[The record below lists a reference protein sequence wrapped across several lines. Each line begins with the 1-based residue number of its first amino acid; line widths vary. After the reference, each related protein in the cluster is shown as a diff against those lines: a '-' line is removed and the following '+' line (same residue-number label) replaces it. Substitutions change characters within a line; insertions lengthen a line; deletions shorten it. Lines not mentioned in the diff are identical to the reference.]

1 MVYNIIEVVTS
12 AIKVVNCGEVST
24 GFSTQCGK
32 LQCLLCGKVGGSYL
46 IPLKTDFSD
55 KKFSTIRCGKAVSG
69 LSGKSLMGTFE
80 HTIDAKGRM
89 AFPNKLRERIGLSFI
104 VTIGPEK
111 CLYVYSEEEWEN
123 FTEKIKTLTGEK
135 ARAAKLFI
143 VKACTVE
150 PDKQGRI
157 LIPQNLREYA
167 GLSHDVTVLGVINRA
182 EIWDSARFNEVS
194 GNVTEEMLMDA
205 LSDIAF

>member
-1 MVYNIIEVVTS
+1 MRSLAGNT
-12 AIKVVNCGEVST
+12 
-24 GFSTQCGK
+24 
-32 LQCLLCGKVGGSYL
+32 
-46 IPLKTDFSD
+46 
-55 KKFSTIRCGKAVSG
+55 
-69 LSGKSLMGTFE
+69 LMGTFE

-89 AFPNKLRERIGLSFI
+89 AFPTKLRERLGLSFI
-104 VTIGPEK
+104 VTIGPEN

-143 VKACTVE
+143 IKACTVE

-167 GLSHDVTVLGVINRA
+167 GLDHEVTVLGVINRA
-182 EIWDSARFNEVS
+182 EIWDTAHFSEVS
-194 GNVTEEMLMDA
+194 GAVTEEMLSDA

>member
-1 MVYNIIEVVTS
+1 MRSLAGNT
-12 AIKVVNCGEVST
+12 
-24 GFSTQCGK
+24 
-32 LQCLLCGKVGGSYL
+32 
-46 IPLKTDFSD
+46 
-55 KKFSTIRCGKAVSG
+55 
-69 LSGKSLMGTFE
+69 LMGTFE

-89 AFPNKLRERIGLSFI
+89 AFPTKLRERLGLSFI
-104 VTIGPEK
+104 VTIGPEN

-143 VKACTVE
+143 IKACTVE

-167 GLSHDVTVLGVINRA
+167 GLDHDVTVLGVINRA
-182 EIWDSARFNEVS
+182 EIWDTAHFSEVS
-194 GNVTEEMLMDA
+194 GAVTEEMLSDA
-205 LSDIAF
+205 LSNIAF

>member
-1 MVYNIIEVVTS
+1 MRS
-12 AIKVVNCGEVST
+12 
-24 GFSTQCGK
+24 
-32 LQCLLCGKVGGSYL
+32 LVGN
-46 IPLKTDFSD
+46 T
-55 KKFSTIRCGKAVSG
+55 
-69 LSGKSLMGTFE
+69 LMGTFE

-89 AFPNKLRERIGLSFI
+89 AFPTKLRERLGLSFI
-104 VTIGPEK
+104 VTIGPEN

-143 VKACTVE
+143 IKACIVE

-167 GLSHDVTVLGVINRA
+167 GLDHDVTVLGVINRA
-182 EIWDSARFNEVS
+182 EIWDTAHFSEVS
-194 GNVTEEMLMDA
+194 GAVTEEMLSDA

>member
-1 MVYNIIEVVTS
+1 MRSLAGNT
-12 AIKVVNCGEVST
+12 
-24 GFSTQCGK
+24 
-32 LQCLLCGKVGGSYL
+32 
-46 IPLKTDFSD
+46 
-55 KKFSTIRCGKAVSG
+55 
-69 LSGKSLMGTFE
+69 LMGTFE

-89 AFPNKLRERIGLSFI
+89 AFPTKLRDRLGLSII
-104 VTIGPEK
+104 VTIGPEN

-143 VKACTVE
+143 IKACTVE

-167 GLSHDVTVLGVINRA
+167 GLDHDVTVLGVINRA
-182 EIWDSARFNEVS
+182 EIWDTAHFSEVS
-194 GNVTEEMLMDA
+194 GAVTEEMLSDA

>member
-1 MVYNIIEVVTS
+1 MKFPQPFPHGVENYPIKIVENLRFYDLFRLKPQLFDIE
-12 AIKVVNCGEVST
+12 
-24 GFSTQCGK
+24 FSTN
-32 LQCLLCGKVGGSYL
+32 L
-46 IPLKTDFSD
+46 
-55 KKFSTIRCGKAVSG
+55 CGKAVLNLG
-69 LSGKSLMGTFE
+69 GKSLMGTFE

-89 AFPNKLRERIGLSFI
+89 AFPNKLRERLGLSFI
-104 VTIGPEK
+104 VTIGPEN

-157 LIPQNLREYA
+157 LIPQNLRDYA
-167 GLSHDVTVLGVINRA
+167 KLSHDVTVLGVINRA
-182 EIWDSARFNEVS
+182 EIWDSARFNEIS
-194 GNVTEEMLMDA
+194 GGITGEMLADA
-205 LSDIAF
+205 LSDIAY

>member
-1 MVYNIIEVVTS
+1 MRSLAGNT
-12 AIKVVNCGEVST
+12 
-24 GFSTQCGK
+24 
-32 LQCLLCGKVGGSYL
+32 
-46 IPLKTDFSD
+46 
-55 KKFSTIRCGKAVSG
+55 
-69 LSGKSLMGTFE
+69 LMGTYE

-89 AFPNKLRERIGLSFI
+89 AFPTKLRERLGLSFI
-104 VTIGPEK
+104 VTIGPEN

-143 VKACTVE
+143 IKACTVE

-167 GLSHDVTVLGVINRA
+167 GLDHEVTVLGVINRA
-182 EIWDSARFNEVS
+182 EIWDTAHFSEVS
-194 GNVTEEMLMDA
+194 GAVTEEMLSDA

>member
-1 MVYNIIEVVTS
+1 MRSLAGNT
-12 AIKVVNCGEVST
+12 
-24 GFSTQCGK
+24 
-32 LQCLLCGKVGGSYL
+32 
-46 IPLKTDFSD
+46 
-55 KKFSTIRCGKAVSG
+55 
-69 LSGKSLMGTFE
+69 LMGTFE

-89 AFPNKLRERIGLSFI
+89 AFPTKLRERLGLSFI
-104 VTIGPEK
+104 VTIGPEN

-143 VKACTVE
+143 IKACTVE

-167 GLSHDVTVLGVINRA
+167 GLDHDVTVLGVINRA
-182 EIWDSARFNEVS
+182 EIWDTAHFNEVS
-194 GNVTEEMLMDA
+194 GAVTEEMLSDA

>member
-1 MVYNIIEVVTS
+1 
-12 AIKVVNCGEVST
+12 
-24 GFSTQCGK
+24 
-32 LQCLLCGKVGGSYL
+32 
-46 IPLKTDFSD
+46 
-55 KKFSTIRCGKAVSG
+55 
-69 LSGKSLMGTFE
+69 MGTFE

-89 AFPNKLRERIGLSFI
+89 AFPNKLRERLGLSFI
-104 VTIGPEK
+104 VTIGPEN

-157 LIPQNLREYA
+157 LIPQNLRDYA
-167 GLSHDVTVLGVINRA
+167 KLSHDVTVLGVINRA
-182 EIWDSARFNEVS
+182 EIWDSARFNAVS
-194 GNVTEEMLMDA
+194 DGITEEMLSDA
-205 LSDIAF
+205 LSEIAF

>member
-1 MVYNIIEVVTS
+1 MAGNT
-12 AIKVVNCGEVST
+12 
-24 GFSTQCGK
+24 
-32 LQCLLCGKVGGSYL
+32 
-46 IPLKTDFSD
+46 
-55 KKFSTIRCGKAVSG
+55 
-69 LSGKSLMGTFE
+69 LMGTFE

-89 AFPNKLRERIGLSFI
+89 AFPTKLRERLGLSFI
-104 VTIGPEK
+104 VTIGPEN

-143 VKACTVE
+143 IKACTVE
-150 PDKQGRI
+150 PDKQGRR

-167 GLSHDVTVLGVINRA
+167 GLDHDVTVLGVINRA
-182 EIWDSARFNEVS
+182 EIWDTAHFNEVS
-194 GNVTEEMLMDA
+194 GAVTEEMLSDA

>member
-1 MVYNIIEVVTS
+1 MVGNT
-12 AIKVVNCGEVST
+12 
-24 GFSTQCGK
+24 
-32 LQCLLCGKVGGSYL
+32 
-46 IPLKTDFSD
+46 
-55 KKFSTIRCGKAVSG
+55 
-69 LSGKSLMGTFE
+69 LMGTFE

-89 AFPNKLRERIGLSFI
+89 AFPTKLRERLGLSFI
-104 VTIGPEK
+104 VTIGPEN

-143 VKACTVE
+143 IKACIVE

-167 GLSHDVTVLGVINRA
+167 GLDHDVTVLGVINRA
-182 EIWDSARFNEVS
+182 EIWDTAHFSEVS
-194 GNVTEEMLMDA
+194 GAVTEEMLSDA

>member
-1 MVYNIIEVVTS
+1 MRSLAGNT
-12 AIKVVNCGEVST
+12 
-24 GFSTQCGK
+24 
-32 LQCLLCGKVGGSYL
+32 
-46 IPLKTDFSD
+46 
-55 KKFSTIRCGKAVSG
+55 
-69 LSGKSLMGTFE
+69 LMGTFE

-89 AFPNKLRERIGLSFI
+89 AFPTKLRDRLGLSFI
-104 VTIGPEK
+104 VTIGPEN

-143 VKACTVE
+143 IKACTVE

-167 GLSHDVTVLGVINRA
+167 GLDHDVTVLGVINRA
-182 EIWDSARFNEVS
+182 EIWDTAHFSEVS
-194 GNVTEEMLMDA
+194 GAVTEEMLSDA

>member
-1 MVYNIIEVVTS
+1 MRSLAGNT
-12 AIKVVNCGEVST
+12 
-24 GFSTQCGK
+24 
-32 LQCLLCGKVGGSYL
+32 
-46 IPLKTDFSD
+46 
-55 KKFSTIRCGKAVSG
+55 
-69 LSGKSLMGTFE
+69 LMGTFE

-89 AFPNKLRERIGLSFI
+89 AFPTKLRERLGLSFI
-104 VTIGPEK
+104 VTIGPEN

-143 VKACTVE
+143 IKACTVE

-167 GLSHDVTVLGVINRA
+167 GLDHDVTVLGVINRA
-182 EIWDSARFNEVS
+182 EIWDTAHFSEVS
-194 GNVTEEMLMDA
+194 GAVTEEMLSDA

>member
-1 MVYNIIEVVTS
+1 MN
-12 AIKVVNCGEVST
+12 
-24 GFSTQCGK
+24 
-32 LQCLLCGKVGGSYL
+32 
-46 IPLKTDFSD
+46 
-55 KKFSTIRCGKAVSG
+55 
-69 LSGKSLMGTFE
+69 GKSLMGTFE

-123 FTEKIKTLTGEK
+123 FTEKIKTLTGDK

-157 LIPQNLREYA
+157 LLPQYLKDHA
-167 GLSHDVTVLGVINRA
+167 GITKDIVVIGARTYA
-182 EIWDSARFNEVS
+182 EIWDKDAYIENEKANDFAS
-194 GNVTEEMLMDA
+194 IERKLIDME
-205 LSDIAF
+205 F